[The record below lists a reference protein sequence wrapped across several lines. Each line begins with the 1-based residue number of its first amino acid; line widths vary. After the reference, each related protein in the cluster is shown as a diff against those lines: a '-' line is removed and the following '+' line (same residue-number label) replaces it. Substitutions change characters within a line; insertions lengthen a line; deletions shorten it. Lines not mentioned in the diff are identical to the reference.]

1 MKYPSSLWVLATL
14 VLLQACKPETP
25 LADAYGNFEARE
37 VLVSSE
43 VSGRLLQF
51 SVEEG
56 QFLEA
61 GTLVGLVDT
70 IPLHLRRRQLQASMH
85 ALQLKTQDAAPQIQV
100 YEAQYHNLL
109 REIARLEVLL
119 KSNAAT
125 PKQLDDLKGQAEV
138 VQKQIQAARSQEK
151 TANRA
156 ILAELDPLETQ
167 LLQLEDQIAR
177 CYIFNPVSGTV
188 LIKMSEPSEMI
199 AAAKPLY
206 KIANLDTMTLRAYF
220 SGDQLPYLKI
230 GDTVDVLIDAD
241 KKTNRALQGT
251 ISWIAA
257 QAEFTPKIV
266 QTKNERVNLVYAV
279 KIMVKND
286 GALKIGMPAEVNL
299 PAR

>member
-1 MKYPSSLWVLATL
+1 MKYPTSVWVLATL
-14 VLLQACKPETP
+14 FFLQACKPETP

-37 VLVSSE
+37 VLISSE

-56 QFLEA
+56 QSLEA

-70 IPLHLRRRQLQASMH
+70 VPLHLRRRQLQASMQ

-100 YEAQYHNLL
+100 YEAQYRNLL
-109 REIARLEVLL
+109 REITRLEVLL

-156 ILAELDPLETQ
+156 ILSELAPLETQ

-241 KKTNRALQGT
+241 KKANRTLQGT

-279 KIMVKND
+279 KILVKND